1 MPKALVVG
9 MTEEQF
15 WESNPR
21 KMKPYMDAF
30 KQQEMM
36 IDTHNWRLGI
46 YIQSAVSSVLSKHGR
61 YIDKPLLQKAED
73 DRIMDASELREDE
86 IEAAQ
91 RRLMMTMGLP
101 KALLDD
107 MGS

>member
-1 MPKALVVG
+1 

-21 KMKPYMDAF
+21 KMKPYMDAY
-30 KQQEMM
+30 KQKELM
-36 IDTHNWRLGI
+36 IDAHNWRLGM
-46 YIQSAVSSVLSKHGR
+46 YIQSAVASVFSKHGR
-61 YIDKPLLQKAED
+61 YVDKPFLQKQED
-73 DRIMDASELREDE
+73 DRIMDASELTEDE

-91 RRLMMTMGLP
+91 RKLMMTMGLP